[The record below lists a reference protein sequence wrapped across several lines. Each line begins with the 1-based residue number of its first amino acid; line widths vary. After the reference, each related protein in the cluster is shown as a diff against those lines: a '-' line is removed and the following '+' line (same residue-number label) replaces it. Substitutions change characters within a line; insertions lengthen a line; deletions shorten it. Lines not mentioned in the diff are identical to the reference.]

1 MSYTNTSTM
10 SLFNNFANS
19 NVLQFPQKQQI
30 CQQSAISKAT
40 IASQQAM
47 AVDNSLSVL
56 QSMCQLNA
64 QFASVQT
71 LVQLRSAMTQLNAQ
85 LLAMAPQMDAV
96 NKQLQSL
103 RQKQSQK
110 PSNLRKLGLPLIS
123 VDTDDC
129 VSVASDDECK
139 STSSMSPSV
148 SPSMSPCP
156 SYRSSSPSPSLSLST
171 FPVSPSFSISSG
183 NSDTLSV
190 ISDCSESGCEVV
202 EAPQYSVDAMWERKP
217 LCSAMQKASAE
228 DLVHSDSKADIA
240 KVACDRVKGTNML
253 LALRKAAAL
262 RRASKNK
269 KCTRSTQQH

>member
-1 MSYTNTSTM
+1 
-10 SLFNNFANS
+10 
-19 NVLQFPQKQQI
+19 
-30 CQQSAISKAT
+30 
-40 IASQQAM
+40 
-47 AVDNSLSVL
+47 
-56 QSMCQLNA
+56 MCQLNA

-139 STSSMSPSV
+139 STSSMSPS
-148 SPSMSPCP
+148 
-156 SYRSSSPSPSLSLST
+156 LSLSS

-183 NSDTLSV
+183 ISDPLSV
-190 ISDCSESGCEVV
+190 ISDCSES
-202 EAPQYSVDAMWERKP
+202 
-217 LCSAMQKASAE
+217 
-228 DLVHSDSKADIA
+228 
-240 KVACDRVKGTNML
+240 
-253 LALRKAAAL
+253 
-262 RRASKNK
+262 
-269 KCTRSTQQH
+269 